1 MTNFEQKTPP
11 VRTEAAK
18 RAQRL
23 AEELRANLRKRKDKA
38 RSSADEQPGGDAKE
52 RPDIDPD

>member
-23 AEELRANLRKRKDKA
+23 AEELRANLRKRKEKA
-38 RSSADEQPGGDAKE
+38 RSSADEHPGGDATE
-52 RPDIDPD
+52 QADSDAD

>member
-23 AEELRANLRKRKDKA
+23 AEELRANLLKRKEKA
-38 RSSADEQPGGDAKE
+38 RSSADEQRTGDATD
-52 RPDIDPD
+52 RPDGDAD

>member
-23 AEELRANLRKRKDKA
+23 AEELRANLRKRKEKA
-38 RSSADEQPGGDAKE
+38 RSSADEQRAGDAKE
-52 RPDIDPD
+52 RTDIASD

>member
-23 AEELRANLRKRKDKA
+23 AEELRANLRKRKEKA
-38 RSSADEQPGGDAKE
+38 RSSADEHSGGDATE
-52 RPDIDPD
+52 QADSDAD

>member
-23 AEELRANLRKRKDKA
+23 AEELRANLRKRKEKA
-38 RSSADEQPGGDAKE
+38 RSSADEQRTGDATD
-52 RPDIDPD
+52 RPDGDAD